1 MAWRTRWK
9 NLIPKSNSKREM
21 VPDDTTRLS
30 LKNVLALRPAQTYK
44 DAMDDTQNEFSVT
57 RMASTTNPGPLWT

>member
-1 MAWRTRWK
+1 
-9 NLIPKSNSKREM
+9 M

-57 RMASTTNPGPLWT
+57 RMASTTKPGPLWT